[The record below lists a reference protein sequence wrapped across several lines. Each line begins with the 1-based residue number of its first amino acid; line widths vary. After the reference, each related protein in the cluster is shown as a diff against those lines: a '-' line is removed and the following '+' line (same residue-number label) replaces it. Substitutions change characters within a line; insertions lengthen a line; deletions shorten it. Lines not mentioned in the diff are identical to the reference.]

1 MMKEARKRQIVLILI
16 LSVLVLVCLI
26 VEAGREEV
34 KDHKTKIVSNRTATS
49 KAIFKHAL
57 AFLWLWIF
65 FAKSIYCHL
74 IHYLRLCIL

>member
-34 KDHKTKIVSNRTATS
+34 KDHKTKIVQKEKEEQHEGEN
-49 KAIFKHAL
+49 
-57 AFLWLWIF
+57 
-65 FAKSIYCHL
+65 
-74 IHYLRLCIL
+74 